1 MNQELLNS
9 EPNMIIFRKK
19 VQCKANLVIE
29 MSRQCYVNMCVLQM
43 TGKNNKCLVKALTIS
58 KSGLSSFSLSFRISV
73 SIASLIAS
81 LHAYKSDDIKVF

>member
-43 TGKNNKCLVKALTIS
+43 TGKINV
-58 KSGLSSFSLSFRISV
+58 
-73 SIASLIAS
+73 
-81 LHAYKSDDIKVF
+81 